1 MPGPFAVTK
10 RGEASVEIRK
20 AGAGDTAQVTRP
32 ALLLWPA
39 HICEDLFPEMRE
51 AVPEPG
57 AGLPGLCQRL

>member
-1 MPGPFAVTK
+1 MK
-10 RGEASVEIRK
+10 IRK

-39 HICEDLFPEMRE
+39 HTCEDLFPEMRE
-51 AVPEPG
+51 AVLEPG